1 MKVFKKI
8 IKCLLFFI
16 VSLIIGTAAVYAI
29 TEKREEKEAKE
40 KQYNN

>member
-16 VSLIIGTAAVYAI
+16 VSLIIGSTAVYVI
-29 TEKREEKEAKE
+29 TEKKEEKVAKE
-40 KQYNN
+40 I